1 LRARERKAFW
11 CGSHKLNFFF
21 FFENPKRKKRKKRAA
36 GSDVNFHHFCT
47 RA

>member
-11 CGSHKLNFFF
+11 CGSHKLKLLL